1 MSFRALNAKPCR
13 RIAVT
18 SHATGHTLR
27 RPAIASD
34 RPGDSPIIS
43 AGHSCGIYFG
53 TDRRDQFSGKAACS
67 SSRLRLSR
75 MRLADCLQALA
86 VAKWP
91 VEITPS
97 WALRLPSS
105 RSTLPAGN
113 IYGGWP
119 QRSPDPAGQGSL
131 RAVKDRTLVKSPS
144 HRFSRYL
151 HIGTVFASRLSAR
164 QVGPT
169 SHVRGG

>member
-105 RSTLPAGN
+105 RSTLPRATFMAASHRDHPTRPIKDRCELLRTGLWLN
-113 IYGGWP
+113 HPAIG
-119 QRSPDPAGQGSL
+119 SPDTCISEPYL
-131 RAVKDRTLVKSPS
+131 PLDYRRAK
-144 HRFSRYL
+144 
-151 HIGTVFASRLSAR
+151 
-164 QVGPT
+164 
-169 SHVRGG
+169 